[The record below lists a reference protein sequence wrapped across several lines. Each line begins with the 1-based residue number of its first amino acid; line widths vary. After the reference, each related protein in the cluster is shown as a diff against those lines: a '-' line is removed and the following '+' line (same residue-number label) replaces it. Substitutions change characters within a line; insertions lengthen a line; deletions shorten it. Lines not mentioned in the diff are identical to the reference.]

1 VADDDDMIR
10 SSGAMAGATLTSR
23 VLGMVREICYARFMG
38 DGLVAGA
45 FVLAFMIPNLFRRL
59 LGEGALSAAFIP
71 VFKEQEKT
79 KGEKVMWETANA
91 LVSGL
96 IVVLA
101 GVVGVG
107 LLVIFLALEWG
118 GFGTKTTLILKLL
131 GWMFP
136 YMLLICLTSVV
147 MGMLNARRHF
157 FLPALGAVILN
168 VIMIGTV
175 LVVGPAIHG
184 AKKWWSGE
192 KADLEQTIF
201 VLAIAVLLAGLAQLL
216 YQLPTLWREGFRPKW
231 ISPLQN
237 DSMRMILQRVGP
249 GVIGAAAFQI
259 NVLAT
264 YCIGFFVGKHVVAS
278 YGYAVRLLE
287 LPQGLF
293 SVSLATFL
301 LPALTGYAAEKKYG
315 EFRADIDQA
324 AKHLL
329 FVNLPAAALLFIM
342 AEPIVQLLFEY
353 GAFGKD
359 ATGRA
364 AWALRCLAPALPGY
378 SLVLILVRAFYALGD
393 VKTPVKISIACLGLN
408 LVLSLALVFQF
419 EPDLRQGAFGIAN
432 TISSTLNAALLW
444 SALRRRKELAPVA
457 LPGLRRQLPM
467 MVGFAGM
474 AGLAA
479 WGISRGFDNEAE
491 TLQARLILVFA
502 PLLGAGSVYWAMSG
516 LAGVDSAKAI
526 IEILYRP
533 RRK

>member
-1 VADDDDMIR
+1 MADDDDMIR

-59 LGEGALSAAFIP
+59 LGEGALTVAFIP

-79 KGEKVMWETANA
+79 KGEKAMWETANA
-91 LVSGL
+91 LISGL

-107 LLVIFLALEWG
+107 LLGISLALAWG
-118 GFGTKTTLILKLL
+118 EFDEKTTLMLELL
-131 GWMFP
+131 RWVFP
-136 YMLLICLTSVV
+136 YLLLICLTAVV
-147 MGMLNARRHF
+147 IGMLNARGHF
-157 FLPALGAVILN
+157 FLPALGAVIMN
-168 VIMIGTV
+168 VVMIAAVLWLAPSWGYELKDQVFALAVGV
-175 LVVGPAIHG
+175 LV
-184 AKKWWSGE
+184 
-192 KADLEQTIF
+192 
-201 VLAIAVLLAGLAQLL
+201 AGVAQLL

-231 ISPLQN
+231 INPLQN
-237 DSMRMILQRVGP
+237 DSMRTILQRMGP
-249 GVIGAAAFQI
+249 GVLGVAAFQI

-264 YCIGFFVGKHVVAS
+264 YCIGFFVGEHVVAS

-301 LPALTGYAAEKKYG
+301 LPTLAGYAAEKKYG

-324 AKHLL
+324 ARHLL
-329 FVNLPAAALLFIM
+329 FVNLPAAVLLFVM

-353 GAFGKD
+353 GAFKED

-408 LVLSLALVFQF
+408 LVLSLVLVFQF
-419 EPDLRQGAFGIAN
+419 ETDLRQGAFGIAN

-467 MVGFAGM
+467 MIVLAGM

-479 WGISRGFDNEAE
+479 WGISRGFDGEMA
-491 TLQARLILVFA
+491 TLRERLVLVFV
-502 PLLGAGSVYWAMSG
+502 PLLGAGALYWAVSG
-516 LAGVDSAKAI
+516 LVAVDSAKAI
-526 IEILYRP
+526 MDIFRRP

>member
-59 LGEGALSAAFIP
+59 LGEGALTVAFIP

-79 KGEKVMWETANA
+79 KGEKAMWETANA
-91 LVSGL
+91 LISGL

-107 LLVIFLALEWG
+107 LLGISLALAWG
-118 GFGTKTTLILKLL
+118 EFDEKTTLMLELL
-131 GWMFP
+131 RWVFP
-136 YMLLICLTSVV
+136 YLLLICLTAVV
-147 MGMLNARRHF
+147 IGMLNARGHF
-157 FLPALGAVILN
+157 FLPALGAVIMN
-168 VIMIGTV
+168 VVMIAAVLWLAPSWGYELKDQVFALAVGV
-175 LVVGPAIHG
+175 LV
-184 AKKWWSGE
+184 
-192 KADLEQTIF
+192 
-201 VLAIAVLLAGLAQLL
+201 AGVAQLL

-231 ISPLQN
+231 INPLQN
-237 DSMRMILQRVGP
+237 DSMRTILQRMGP
-249 GVIGAAAFQI
+249 GVLGVAAFQI

-264 YCIGFFVGKHVVAS
+264 YCIGFFVGEHVVAS

-301 LPALTGYAAEKKYG
+301 LPTLAGYAAEKKYG

-324 AKHLL
+324 ARHLL
-329 FVNLPAAALLFIM
+329 FVNLPAAVLLFVM

-353 GAFGKD
+353 DAFKED

-408 LVLSLALVFQF
+408 LVLSLVLVFQF
-419 EPDLRQGAFGIAN
+419 ETDLRQGAFGIAN

-467 MVGFAGM
+467 MIVLAGM

-479 WGISRGFDNEAE
+479 WGISRGFDGEMA
-491 TLQARLILVFA
+491 TLRERLVLVFV
-502 PLLGAGSVYWAMSG
+502 PLLGAGALYWAVSG
-516 LAGVDSAKAI
+516 LVAVDSAKAI
-526 IEILYRP
+526 MDIFRRP